1 MTGNKNVQMAG
12 VEENLQSVRFFVYEQ
27 PFENIGRK
35 QKGLK
40 AEAFN
45 LFYTS
50 WKSDLNRRPLHYE

>member
-1 MTGNKNVQMAG
+1 MAG

-27 PFENIGRK
+27 PFKNIGRK

>member
-1 MTGNKNVQMAG
+1 MAG

-45 LFYTS
+45 LF
-50 WKSDLNRRPLHYE
+50 

>member
-1 MTGNKNVQMAG
+1 MAG

-50 WKSDLNRRPLHYE
+50 WKSDLNRPTPSLRVKCSTD

>member
-1 MTGNKNVQMAG
+1 MAG

-50 WKSDLNRRPLHYE
+50 WKSDLN